1 LGGDDKLRLK
11 TIEFQDGMIEIARLS
26 LMGWANTITVRE
38 TTVRSGAPHLRRDR
52 RLLSSA
58 EAIAASYAKA
68 LIVDREKLHGAQQ
81 DNDAM
86 MGFQALRQAHTTDV
100 SPILAQAR
108 VEAGGAADVLGV
120 YRASGYRGRK
130 AQERRPV
137 GLGAGIV

>member
-1 LGGDDKLRLK
+1 
-11 TIEFQDGMIEIARLS
+11 
-26 LMGWANTITVRE
+26 MGWANTITVRE